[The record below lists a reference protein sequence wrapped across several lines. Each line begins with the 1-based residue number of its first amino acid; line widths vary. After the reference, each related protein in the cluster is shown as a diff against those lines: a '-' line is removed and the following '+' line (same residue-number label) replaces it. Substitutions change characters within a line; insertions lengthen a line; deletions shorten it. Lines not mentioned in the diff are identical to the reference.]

1 MIINSLQTKYDNILN
16 DYENALS
23 SKKELESQLK
33 EIIYLFDTP
42 ELLDDESID
51 ELCEIL
57 SVEDAKKIRTIQKY
71 LKIINKYPNQSQII
85 YAKNVLNEVK
95 ESLISLVTI
104 QCDEIMNSID
114 IEQLKYRN
122 IYMNEMN
129 NLNNYN
135 QINISLIYELICSLK
150 EQEINDEVIEFL
162 SSLIKNNIDISN
174 DLNDINFKY
183 YLIIDNFINKLKD
196 NMSDAIDEKSLIIS
210 MYLKKI
216 LANEYVSSKDLKT
229 LDLCL
234 KSNKLDEYTL
244 NRMKFLLHLY
254 KVDIEYDDE
263 QIKFLNDLFLTYSNL
278 SEEEGKHNMIKT
290 NKQFIS
296 ELEDDCEYT
305 DIDLLNEIYNENNIS
320 QRERAEVL
328 CSIIFQN
335 KVKNMN
341 NIKRR

>member
-162 SSLIKNNIDISN
+162 SSLIKCNIYFLQCIIIKNQYCKYN
-174 DLNDINFKY
+174 DKHS
-183 YLIIDNFINKLKD
+183 YL
-196 NMSDAIDEKSLIIS
+196 
-210 MYLKKI
+210 
-216 LANEYVSSKDLKT
+216 
-229 LDLCL
+229 
-234 KSNKLDEYTL
+234 
-244 NRMKFLLHLY
+244 
-254 KVDIEYDDE
+254 
-263 QIKFLNDLFLTYSNL
+263 
-278 SEEEGKHNMIKT
+278 
-290 NKQFIS
+290 
-296 ELEDDCEYT
+296 
-305 DIDLLNEIYNENNIS
+305 
-320 QRERAEVL
+320 
-328 CSIIFQN
+328 
-335 KVKNMN
+335 
-341 NIKRR
+341 